1 MRGTSGWD
9 PSTKRPWADLSSG
22 LVKIPP
28 IPAAK
33 LDFVP
38 AGLESPFLR
47 F

>member
-1 MRGTSGWD
+1 MD
-9 PSTKRPWADLSSG
+9 ASTKRPWADLSSG

-33 LDFVP
+33 MDSVPPGLDS
-38 AGLESPFLR
+38 LFLR